1 MSRHWYHIYTYAR
14 ETLRKGLHTHEE
26 RLPNGP
32 VLPSAQGSSL
42 NLMGKVSKTRPLSKM
57 KAGKTWKQTT
67 TIVLYRLA
75 HRLVY
80 ALWSIWLVHPLPK
93 NPWLLRRLSSP
104 PLNLHFYII
113 VSEYGKDGADT
124 EIVLLKRKGKI
135 DVRSTS
141 VADFIRENILKQKS
155 Y

>member
-32 VLPSAQGSSL
+32 VPPSAQGSSL

-124 EIVLLKRKGKI
+124 EIVLLKSKGKI